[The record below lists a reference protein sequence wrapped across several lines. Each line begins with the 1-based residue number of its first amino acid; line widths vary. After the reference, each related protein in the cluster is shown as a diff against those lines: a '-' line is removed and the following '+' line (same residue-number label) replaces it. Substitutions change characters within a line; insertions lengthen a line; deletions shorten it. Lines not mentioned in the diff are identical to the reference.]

1 MPRKIVNA
9 RGAAAIGPY
18 SHAVESNGML
28 FLSGQT
34 PIDPVT
40 GKLVEADIEGQTAQC
55 LENLFNVLSG
65 AQLTSED
72 EISVN
77 VYLIDM
83 GDFARMN
90 AVYSKHFDAP
100 YPARTTIG
108 CASLPLGARVE
119 IGMIAKLPTAR
130 GNTPT

>member
-1 MPRKIVNA
+1 MARKVVNA
-9 RGAAAIGPY
+9 PGGAKVGPY

-34 PIDPVT
+34 PIDPAT
-40 GKLVEADIEGQTAQC
+40 AKLVEAGIERQTSQC
-55 LENLFNVLSG
+55 LQNLFSVLSS
-65 AQLTSED
+65 AHLTPD
-72 EISVN
+72 DVISVN
-77 VYLIDM
+77 VYLVDM
-83 GDFARMN
+83 NDFAAMN
-90 AVYSKHFDAP
+90 AVYAQHFTDP

-119 IGMIAKLPTAR
+119 IALIARLPSR